1 MSLYDTLVTYNQIIK
16 NPKVTDNLKITQITA
31 SWMKEIFGFSDS
43 NKYTENIF
51 AGVTSNMERQEIIR
65 TVLTENAIYDPNTG
79 ILRTSVDT
87 YNAGWFISPTVKEI
101 KDLVRQLNIQSG
113 TPAITIVQGKD
124 VGLAHI
130 EAQPYETFQG
140 ASQFNALEMVNIDIT
155 PYDGIEIY
163 INDNTQGPRMALSCV
178 AGTCVRNYYITTLY
192 GSQFNALE
200 NLQLSHTNGYLIW
213 GTSPQDIIYKITPD
227 DIMIPCMIY
236 TQLVGI
242 TKSNQINK
250 HLSPKLLHQVYSSA
264 VPINSY
270 RNGGNND
277 IQLNIARS
285 ILLAEYIGTI
295 GMGLILHN
303 FDKLNNRTT
312 LALTRARIN
321 LTLVGAGVFN
331 VPETV
336 VIDIIKQAIDTF
348 NTYAFDVNIHG
359 YTVSSANALR
369 SKFNIQS
376 SIQPI
381 IQPSIKSSI
390 QPSIQVQ
397 SINGFDDYVLIIP
410 GKNNIEVF
418 SLRPYQKDMLK
429 RALHAGPGDYPVK
442 GPDFSATIF
451 VRSYPRNV
459 NQMGFVGTDGIL
471 KYFVNIKTDPRI
483 GSAKQINNKWL
494 LYDKTGREI
503 TSWP

>member
-1 MSLYDTLVTYNQIIK
+1 
-16 NPKVTDNLKITQITA
+16 
-31 SWMKEIFGFSDS
+31 
-43 NKYTENIF
+43 
-51 AGVTSNMERQEIIR
+51 
-65 TVLTENAIYDPNTG
+65 
-79 ILRTSVDT
+79 
-87 YNAGWFISPTVKEI
+87 
-101 KDLVRQLNIQSG
+101 
-113 TPAITIVQGKD
+113 
-124 VGLAHI
+124 
-130 EAQPYETFQG
+130 
-140 ASQFNALEMVNIDIT
+140 
-155 PYDGIEIY
+155 
-163 INDNTQGPRMALSCV
+163 MALSCV
-178 AGTCVRNYYITTLY
+178 AGTFVRNYYITTLY

-331 VPETV
+331 VPHLTPMHSMLTFM
-336 VIDIIKQAIDTF
+336 AILFLRLMLSDQNLIF
-348 NTYAFDVNIHG
+348 NH
-359 YTVSSANALR
+359 R
-369 SKFNIQS
+369 FN
-376 SIQPI
+376 
-381 IQPSIKSSI
+381 
-390 QPSIQVQ
+390 
-397 SINGFDDYVLIIP
+397 L
-410 GKNNIEVF
+410 
-418 SLRPYQKDMLK
+418 
-429 RALHAGPGDYPVK
+429 
-442 GPDFSATIF
+442 
-451 VRSYPRNV
+451 
-459 NQMGFVGTDGIL
+459 
-471 KYFVNIKTDPRI
+471 
-483 GSAKQINNKWL
+483 
-494 LYDKTGREI
+494 
-503 TSWP
+503 